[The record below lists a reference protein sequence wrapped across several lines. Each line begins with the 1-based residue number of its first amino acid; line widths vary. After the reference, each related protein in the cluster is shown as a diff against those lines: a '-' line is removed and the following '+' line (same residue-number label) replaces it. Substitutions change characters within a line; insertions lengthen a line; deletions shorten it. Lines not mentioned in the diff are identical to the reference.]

1 MKMAETKRT
10 FVERRK
16 GPDIVV
22 KAVWWV
28 VGISWLLIITA
39 LIFTDQAKPERT
51 TFFDRLFEV
60 SVRKH
65 WDRDLLQNAF
75 YVLLVN
81 LAVCIIGFIMNMMR
95 QKRKTDKISKSII
108 VLTTITLAGILWY
121 VFS

>member
-1 MKMAETKRT
+1 MAETKKT

-28 VGISWLLIITA
+28 VGISWMLIITA
-39 LIFTDQAKPERT
+39 VLFTDKAKPERT

-60 SVRKH
+60 SVREY

-108 VLTTITLAGILWY
+108 VLTVITLAGILWY

>member
-1 MKMAETKRT
+1 MAETKKT

-28 VGISWLLIITA
+28 VGISWMLIITA
-39 LIFTDQAKPERT
+39 VLFTDKAKPERT

-60 SVRKH
+60 SVREY

-108 VLTTITLAGILWY
+108 VLTVITHAGILWY

>member
-1 MKMAETKRT
+1 MAETKRT

-28 VGISWLLIITA
+28 VGISWLLIFTA
-39 LIFTDQAKPERT
+39 LIITDKAKPERT
-51 TFFDRLFEV
+51 TFFDRLFSV
-60 SVRKH
+60 SVRNY
-65 WDRDLLQNAF
+65 WDQDLLQNAF

-81 LAVCIIGFIMNMMR
+81 LVVCIVGFILNMMR

-108 VLTTITLAGILWY
+108 VLAALTLAGIIWY
-121 VFS
+121 MFS

>member
-1 MKMAETKRT
+1 MAETKRT

>member
-1 MKMAETKRT
+1 MAETKRT

-28 VGISWLLIITA
+28 AGISWLLIITA
-39 LIFTDQAKPERT
+39 LVFTDKAKPEKT

-60 SVRKH
+60 SVRSY
-65 WDRDLLQNAF
+65 WDQDLLQNAF

-81 LAVCIIGFIMNMMR
+81 LVICIIGFVMNMMR

-108 VLTTITLAGILWY
+108 VLTAITLTGILWY
-121 VFS
+121 MFS